1 MKSFYFVFV
10 TLTSFALGCNTQK
23 QSSAEIQPAIVT
35 QKVRF
40 DSDDPAIWINPSDL
54 SKSLILGTDKGGE
67 TGEGALYVFRLDG
80 SVDSARTV
88 WNLQRPNN
96 VDVAYGFS
104 FRGGKIDI
112 AVCTERNTNTIRVF
126 ALPDMKPIDGGGIP
140 VFEKGDERAPMG
152 IALFT
157 DLPTNNIYAFVSR
170 KSGPEIGYLHQY
182 KLIEDS
188 TGVVKGD
195 WIRAI
200 GRFEGGKEIEA
211 IAVDNELGYLYYSDE
226 GSGVRKYYAHPDSS
240 DQELAFFGK
249 EDIKEDHEGISIYKA
264 DDGTGYI
271 LLSDQQSNEFHIFPR
286 EGEAGNP
293 HSHPLLKVVKMATRE
308 SDGSDVS
315 NVSLNETFTNGLFV
329 AMSTDGTFQLYKWE
343 DIAGEELFKAP
354 NGKKKILK

>member
-1 MKSFYFVFV
+1 MRANFFVFTV
-10 TLTSFALGCNTQK
+10 LMSCSLGCISEK
-23 QSSAEIQPAIVT
+23 QLSSEIEPSTIT

-40 DSDDPAIWINPSDL
+40 DSDDPAIWIDPSDP

-80 SVDSARTV
+80 TIDSSRTV

-104 FRGGKIDI
+104 FKGVKIDI

-126 ALPDMKPIDGGGIP
+126 ALPDMQPIDGGGIP
-140 VFEKGDERAPMG
+140 VFEKEAERAPMG
-152 IALFT
+152 VALYT
-157 DLPTNNIYAFVSR
+157 DLATNNIYAFVSR

-188 TGVVKGD
+188 TGVVKAA

-249 EDIKEDHEGISIYKA
+249 EDIQEDHEGISIYKA

-308 SDGSDVS
+308 SDGSDVT
-315 NVSLNETFTNGLFV
+315 NVSLNDTFKYGLFV
-329 AMSTDGTFQLYKWE
+329 AMSTDGTFQFYKWE
-343 DIAGEELFKAP
+343 DIAGVELFKAP
-354 NGKKKILK
+354 NGKKELVK